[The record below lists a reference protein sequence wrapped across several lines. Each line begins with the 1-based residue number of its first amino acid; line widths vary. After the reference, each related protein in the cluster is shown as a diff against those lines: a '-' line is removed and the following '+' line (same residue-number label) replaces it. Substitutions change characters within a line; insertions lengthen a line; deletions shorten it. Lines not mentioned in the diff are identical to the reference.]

1 MNLYINSVKA
11 DFTLED
17 EKTLGDVL
25 KAFEIECE
33 KNDATVVSVSVD
45 GENIKAEDMDAVFAR
60 TIDGTA
66 ELKIETVAQ
75 NDIIRSLR
83 DTAQKVEALSGEL
96 EQIPLLLQSGK
107 DAKAAA
113 VLTAFA
119 DLFDVLCRTISLCA
133 LFPQRFAAFTIDG
146 KNPADFLK
154 DFSPVLSD
162 FEKSLADGDTVLT
175 GDLAEYEIAP
185 RLRAFAEAVKNIK
198 EPIC

>member
-17 EKTLGDVL
+17 EKTLGDFL
-25 KAFEIECE
+25 TAFEIECE

-45 GENIKAEDMDAVFAR
+45 GKNIKAEDMDAVFAR
-60 TIDGTA
+60 AIDATA

-75 NDIIRSLR
+75 SDIIRSLR

-133 LFPQRFAAFTIDG
+133 LFPQRFADFAVDG

>member
-45 GENIKAEDMDAVFAR
+45 GKNIKAEDMDAVFAQS
-60 TIDGTA
+60 IDGTA

-75 NDIIRSLR
+75 SDIIRSLR
-83 DTAQKVEALSGEL
+83 DTAQKAEALSGDL

-113 VLTAFA
+113 VLTGFA

-162 FEKSLADGDTVLT
+162 FEKSLADADTVLT

-185 RLRAFAEAVKNIK
+185 RLHSFISAVQKLGDSL
-198 EPIC
+198 C